1 MAFLDK
7 LTAAAK
13 SARDSAN
20 TAIELG
26 KLNMKIKTE
35 NDNIELFKT
44 QIGDLLWAR
53 FQEGAVDD
61 PQVTALCESIAA
73 ATAAV
78 ETLQKQ
84 VEELKAPAEPA
95 EEAALA
101 AQEEPAPILERH
113 CTQCGAVVEEEARFC
128 SSCGASLQ

>member
-1 MAFLDK
+1 MALLDK
-7 LTAAAK
+7 ITAAAK
-13 SARDSAN
+13 SAKESAN
-20 TAIELG
+20 TAIEIG

-53 FQEGAVDD
+53 FQEGGVDD

-73 ATAAV
+73 ANATI

-84 VEELKAPAEPA
+84 VEELKTPAEPVA
-95 EEAALA
+95 EPVPAAE
-101 AQEEPAPILERH
+101 EEPAPILERH

-128 SSCGASLQ
+128 SSCGANLQ